1 MKKHKILSIIPV
13 YNRADQ
19 TLKFLSALSGMK
31 SELYDLDILVIDDGS
46 TDQTYEKISAN
57 FNNVILEK
65 GDGNLWWSGGVN
77 MGLEYALENKY
88 DYAYIVNDDNVIK
101 KDTLDALYKETV
113 LDDNYICSSLVLSV
127 DNGVVLNAGL
137 NYTGIFKKI
146 RENRRGERVEDV
158 KNIMNVDLFGSRS
171 TLLPVKCIKEIGL
184 FDEKR
189 FPQHY
194 SDLEYFNRAKEYG
207 YKLLVIPSSI
217 VLTRENTNYLHHYIQ
232 DCTFSELLKAYMH
245 IRHPF
250 HYKTIFYRCYVGRRF
265 FRGSILLFR
274 ETTVHCSWIILKFF
288 APNVLIK
295 RIIASIK

>member
-65 GDGNLWWSGGVN
+65 GDGNLWWAGGVN
-77 MGLEYALENKY
+77 MGLKYALGNTY
-88 DYAYIVNDDNVIK
+88 DYAYIVNDDNIIK
-101 KDTLDALYKETV
+101 KDTLDALYKEVV
-113 LDDNYICSSLVLSV
+113 LDDNYICTSLVLSV
-127 DNGVVLNAGL
+127 DNELVLNAGL

-146 RENRRGERVEDV
+146 IENRRGERADDIKGV
-158 KNIMNVDLFGSRS
+158 MNVDLFGSRS
-171 TLLPVKCIKEIGL
+171 TLMPVKCIKEIGL

-217 VLTRENTNYLHHYIQ
+217 VLTSENTNYLHHYIQ
-232 DCTFSELLKAYMH
+232 NCTFFELLKAYTN

-250 HYKTIFYRCYVGRRF
+250 HYKTIFYRCYVGRRG

-274 ETTVHCSWIILKFF
+274 ETTVHCSWITLKFF
-288 APNVLIK
+288 APNVLLK
-295 RIIASIK
+295 RIIKSIK